1 MRGFSVWVIAPM
13 PETPPTADGTLGGAA
28 VLLMLG
34 DDKAG
39 KTLAELAPD
48 VGTTP
53 VVVTNPPV
61 AGSTVA
67 PDG

>member
-1 MRGFSVWVIAPM
+1 M
-13 PETPPTADGTLGGAA
+13 PDTPPTADGTLGGAG

-34 DDKAG
+34 NDKAG

-48 VGTTP
+48 LGTTP

-61 AGSTVA
+61 ACSTVA
-67 PDG
+67 DDG